1 MSVSTV
7 PRTIEWIGGL
17 EGHVV
22 MIDQTR
28 LPAELVMLEC
38 RDVQTM
44 WHAIRRLSVRGAPAI
59 GIAAAMGAVLGV
71 RDYDGLDRDGFLKK
85 LEDVCEYLASSRPTA
100 INLSWALD
108 RIRRRAQVVPGH
120 DPAAI

>member
-1 MSVSTV
+1 MSVDAV

-17 EGHVV
+17 DGHVL

-38 RDVQTM
+38 RDVRTM
-44 WHAIRRLSVRGAPAI
+44 WDAIRRLCVRGAPAI

-71 RDYDGLDRDGFLKK
+71 RDYHGNDHAGFMKK
-85 LEDVCEYLASSRPTA
+85 LNEVCDFLASSRPTA
-100 INLSWALD
+100 VNLRWALD
-108 RIRRRAQVVPGH
+108 RIRRRAR
-120 DPAAI
+120 AAT